1 MANPNI
7 SIVLIIMMLI
17 SPIASAFD
25 HCSGMDMSGYFSEN
39 QSLIFFMKA
48 SDTELLSHNKMS
60 KELTHNQADMSC
72 HISSSC
78 TFHACSGYLITPSVP
93 TVTTVISLYYSGF
106 EYRSLY
112 SIVLS
117 PDLRPPILIL

>member
-39 QSLIFFMKA
+39 QSLTVFMKA
-48 SDTELLSHNKMS
+48 SDTELLSHNKTL
-60 KELTHNQADMSC
+60 KELSCIQADMSC

-78 TFHACSGYLITPSVP
+78 TFHACSGYVITPSVP
-93 TVTTVISLYYSGF
+93 TVSTVISLYYSGF
-106 EYRSLY
+106 EYLPPY
-112 SIVLS
+112 STVLF